1 MNISQNLPIEDW
13 RGINH
18 SYAMI
23 NQYQIRELLKNN
35 SFKIYFVENCSMMT
49 QE

>member
-1 MNISQNLPIEDW
+1 MNISKNLLIEGW
-13 RGINH
+13 GEINN

-35 SFKIYFVENCSMMT
+35 NFKIYFVENCSMMT
-49 QE
+49 RE